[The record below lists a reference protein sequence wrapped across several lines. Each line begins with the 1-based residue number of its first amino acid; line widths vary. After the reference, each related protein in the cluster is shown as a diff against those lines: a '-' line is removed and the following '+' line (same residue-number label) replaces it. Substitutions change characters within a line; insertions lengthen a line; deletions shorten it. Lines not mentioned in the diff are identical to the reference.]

1 MMKYYDVKFVCAF
14 ARNTRSI
21 YAKSSCDALI
31 SCMSNLSS
39 LYGDGVHAIP
49 ASYIVKVS
57 ENQE

>member
-14 ARNTRSI
+14 ARNTRHI
-21 YAKSSCDALI
+21 YAKSSSDALI
-31 SCMSNLSS
+31 SCMSNLSN